1 MLPMATKEII
11 PETKAY
17 TNFKGLGGI
26 PVTME
31 QIEEEL
37 AKWPLDGLL
46 GYLAIVSI
54 DAINKGQDF
63 FDPRHQAGYLNQAI
77 VDDFPAAL
85 PYASNMYAPGRVPH
99 TGGRH
104 LFIHE
109 LNLARLAHLAIL
121 HATVESR
128 TETICYDLTRRVCR
142 LLLIINDLSPG
153 ERVNMET
160 ILRSLVE
167 RRNLA
172 LEWLRYNQF
181 NRFFN
186 SRHVTMAKLA
196 RQQILLLDILP
207 KFFKE
212 TEMAF
217 CDATKGVSLKRYF
230 EILALIVSHV
240 YEAMKPGK
248 QWFQKQV
255 LTSKLKGGVREV
267 DLIFQR
273 WTRTPDEYRERFNT
287 WSLSRPLSGME
298 WFDFV
303 PLRETPLIEARPD
316 EFVCPVLPFL
326 LAKIE
331 DDPYFILSDYLG
343 NQSDFQKAIGLA
355 YEQYAAGL
363 VERISR
369 GDSGGAWAY
378 EHSPMIKKNNQL
390 ADDYLQRGKIGICFE
405 HKGGRPGTDFLRGGK
420 GDRLLGPVESVLE
433 RLDQKE
439 VISFKEGVDSDNGVL
454 TRGIWQQCMHGAD
467 LVSWAEGKNGERPS
481 VLWPIITSLSN
492 IQIDNVAYL
501 LYITPLIEVAQLYK
515 DNYWQKPQW
524 LHVADLEALAS
535 LSEKGKLNLAA
546 LLQQKS
552 KLREDKRFDVFL
564 YEQFSGKDT
573 IDKNLLD
580 KFGKLCEDTMVT
592 FFEEVLQ
599 PINTS

>member
-1 MLPMATKEII
+1 MDTKEIF

-17 TNFKGLGGI
+17 TSFKGLGGM

-31 QIEEEL
+31 KIEEEL

-46 GYLAIVSI
+46 GFLAIVSS

-63 FDPRHQAGYLNQAI
+63 FDPRQQAGYMNQAI
-77 VDDFPAAL
+77 VDDFPASL
-85 PYASNMYAPGRVPH
+85 PYVSNMYAPGRVPH

-121 HATVESR
+121 HATEGSR

-153 ERVNMET
+153 ERVKTET

-186 SRHVTMAKLA
+186 RRHVTMAKLA

-207 KFFKE
+207 KFFKGTE
-212 TEMAF
+212 TAF
-217 CDATKGVSLKRYF
+217 QDATNGVSLRRYF
-230 EILALIVSHV
+230 EILALILSHV
-240 YEAMKPGK
+240 YEGIKPGK

-255 LTSKLKGGVREV
+255 INSKLKGGVREV

-273 WTRTPDEYRERFNT
+273 WTRTPDEYRERFSN
-287 WSLSRPLSGME
+287 WSSSCPLSGLE

-316 EFVCPVLPFL
+316 EFVAPVLPFL

-343 NQSDFQKAIGLA
+343 NRRDFQKAIGLA

-378 EHSPMIKKNNQL
+378 EHSPVIKTNNQL
-390 ADDYLQRGKIGICFE
+390 ADDYLQRREIGICFE
-405 HKGGRPGTDFLRGGK
+405 HKGGRPGTEYLRGGK
-420 GDRLLGPVESVLE
+420 GDRLLGPVESVLV

-439 VISFKEGVDSDNGVL
+439 VISFKEGVNLDEGIL
-454 TRGIWQQCMHGAD
+454 TRGMWQQCIHGVD

-481 VLWPIITSLSN
+481 VLWPIITTLTN
-492 IQIDNVAYL
+492 LQIDNVVYL
-501 LYITPLIEVAQLYK
+501 VYITPLIEAAQLYK

-524 LHVADLEALAS
+524 IQIADLEALAS
-535 LSEKGKLNLAA
+535 LSEKGKLNLSA
-546 LLQQKS
+546 LLQKKS
-552 KLREDKRFDVFL
+552 QLHKNKRFDVFL
-564 YEQFSGKDT
+564 YEQFDGKDT

-580 KFGKLCEDTMVT
+580 KFGKLCEDAMVT
-592 FFEEVLQ
+592 FFEELLE
-599 PINTS
+599 PINAF